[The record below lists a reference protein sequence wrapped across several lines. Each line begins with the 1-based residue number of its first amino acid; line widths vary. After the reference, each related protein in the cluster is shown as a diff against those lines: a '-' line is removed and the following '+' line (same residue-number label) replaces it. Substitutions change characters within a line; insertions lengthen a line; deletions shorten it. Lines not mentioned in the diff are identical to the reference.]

1 MFVMDYAPLARIIIR
16 YAVGLIVGA
25 DAAGVAA
32 LDPDLITV
40 VAVAIG
46 GAVEVLY
53 SLAKKK
59 GWST

>member
-1 MFVMDYAPLARIIIR
+1 
-16 YAVGLIVGA
+16 LIVGA

-59 GWST
+59 GWAT

>member
-1 MFVMDYAPLARIIIR
+1 MDYAPLARIIIR

-25 DAAGVAA
+25 DAAGLMAA
-32 LDPDLITV
+32 DPDMVTV
-40 VAVAIG
+40 AAVAIG

-59 GWST
+59 GWAT